1 MEWRR
6 GFPVSNDVSKS
17 EATLRVG
24 NGMKIGLVTNWDGP
38 ERRFIY
44 LFEPGDNS
52 TLEIVELEDRNYFS
66 SDLPCNRSLEECPGE
81 VSAEIN
87 ISMGQAGIMA
97 LKPNWWGR
105 RKAKFWLFKNRW
117 RMRWIKLTRK
127 PV

>member
-1 MEWRR
+1 
-6 GFPVSNDVSKS
+6 
-17 EATLRVG
+17 
-24 NGMKIGLVTNWDGP
+24 MKIGLVTNWDGP

-52 TLEIVELEDRNYFS
+52 TLEIIELEDRNYFS

-87 ISMGQAGIMA
+87 ISMGHAGIMS

-105 RKAKFWLFKNRW
+105 QKARW
-117 RMRWIKLTRK
+117 QRWGRLWRLRYIKLIRK
-127 PV
+127 PL